1 MPATDILTRMY
12 AHMAWADQRTLL
24 ALQQN
29 PDSPSQ
35 ALELFS
41 HVLTAE
47 HIWLRRLEGA
57 PSSYAVFQPLGLEE
71 CAQLAKDSAAGF
83 ARVLATDSRD
93 RPVSYRT
100 SAGVPHTTPVD
111 DILIHVSHHGM
122 YHRGQVALLIRAAGG
137 VPLSSDYIAYFRE
150 LVATAK

>member
-1 MPATDILTRMY
+1 MTSPDILTRMY
-12 AHMAWADQRTLL
+12 AHMAWADQRTLK
-24 ALQQN
+24 ALHEN

-47 HIWLRRLEGA
+47 HIWLRRLEGV
-57 PSSYAVFQPLGLEE
+57 PSTYAVFQPLGLEE
-71 CAQLAKDSAAGF
+71 CAQLAQESAAGF
-83 ARVLATDSRD
+83 ARVLANDTRS

-137 VPLSSDYIAYFRE
+137 VPISSDYIVYFRE
-150 LVATAK
+150 LVAASS